1 MIMRTDIE
9 ARGAVKRKEI
19 RLVPENSIMS
29 VLASVG
35 ELQSTYGRCVVAKN
49 SLTAHAVLVTAHSV
63 RKNTRACSQASREG
77 QPRHDKHL
85 FHALLLID
93 LHASP

>member
-1 MIMRTDIE
+1 MLFTVREAFAHMIMRTDIE

-35 ELQSTYGRCVVAKN
+35 ELQSTYGRCVVAKKQ
-49 SLTAHAVLVTAHSV
+49 SD
-63 RKNTRACSQASREG
+63 RSRGTCDRTLGSKEYEG
-77 QPRHDKHL
+77 ML
-85 FHALLLID
+85 SGF
-93 LHASP
+93 S